1 MDFGSINAYVIL
13 GFLILAFIAVSIL
26 VQVIGKNFAWHQE
39 LE

>member
-13 GFLILAFIAVSIL
+13 GFFILGFIAVCVLI
-26 VQVIGKNFAWHQE
+26 QVIGKNFAWHQE